1 MIGESSALYSTR
13 VRRRVH
19 LEDGRAGGG
28 DRVEHPGQQGREA
41 PGVGSRHGGDS
52 RIGESSPYHSDLS
65 AQPED
70 IAAVPATPRQP
81 STAPAWSAIHTVCLD
96 MDGTVLDLR
105 FDNLFWLEALP
116 RRWGERH
123 GVPAEEAIAQL
134 RARFDARRGTLE
146 WYCIDHWS
154 EELDFD
160 IAALKFEMRAHI
172 RYLPGALGFLEAV
185 RALGKRAAAHDQRAP
200 HQPRREE
207 PARRDSARHFDE
219 LVSSHEF
226 GVPKEPAEFWTLLGQ
241 RHAVDPA
248 TTLFVDD
255 SSPVLEAARQAGVR
269 EIYQVLQ
276 PDSTQPLR
284 AALAGIT
291 AIRSLADLVP

>member
-1 MIGESSALYSTR
+1 
-13 VRRRVH
+13 
-19 LEDGRAGGG
+19 
-28 DRVEHPGQQGREA
+28 
-41 PGVGSRHGGDS
+41 
-52 RIGESSPYHSDLS
+52 
-65 AQPED
+65 
-70 IAAVPATPRQP
+70 VPATPRQQ

-116 RRWGERH
+116 RRWGEHH

-154 EELDFD
+154 DELDFD

-172 RYLPGALGFLEAV
+172 RYLPGATRFLDAV
-185 RALGKRAAAHDQRAP
+185 RALGKRLLLTTNAHPISLAVKDGEAGL
-200 HQPRREE
+200 
-207 PARRDSARHFDE
+207 ARHFDA

-226 GVPKEPAEFWTLLGQ
+226 GVPKEQAEFWTLLGQ

-255 SSPVLEAARQAGVR
+255 SPLVLEAARRAGVR

-284 AALAGIT
+284 AALPGIT
-291 AIRSLADLVP
+291 AIRSLADLVT